1 MVTAKGN
8 GKQNGTI
15 RLERKTIQK
24 AKIIAAQR
32 STSLSALL
40 RHQIELLVGE
50 EEIYERTKRQALALL
65 VQRQDQNGA
74 VEIWRVESPSAK
86 RTLLHRIAL
95 PGVPAISNG
104 FNVTVSHDG
113 KSYAYQYHSINST
126 KFLVRGLR

>member
-40 RHQIELLVGE
+40 THQIELLVGE
-50 EEIYERTKRQALALL
+50 EEIYERAKRQALALL
-65 VQRQDQNGA
+65 
-74 VEIWRVESPSAK
+74 EK
-86 RTLLHRIAL
+86 
-95 PGVPAISNG
+95 G
-104 FNVTVSHDG
+104 FQLG
-113 KSYAYQYHSINST
+113 
-126 KFLVRGLR
+126 G